1 MAASRAPSGSS
12 NPNALPN
19 PAVDL
24 ASRLAVAR
32 AMAPVIEG
40 QHSQAPVAEA
50 LGIPVH
56 DHWNRRREAVCHD
69 DHRRGGIV
77 GYVQPSADNCAA
89 GRNLHCSIV
98 GGG

>member
-50 LGIPVH
+50 LGIPVVA
-56 DHWNRRREAVCHD
+56 EK
-69 DHRRGGIV
+69 
-77 GYVQPSADNCAA
+77 PCAMTTTA
-89 GRNLHCSIV
+89 GAGWSGMYSRPRTTAPPDETSTAR
-98 GGG
+98 